1 MDYEL
6 FATLQAQYIKYLDEI
21 SKTTKNLMT
30 FLEQN
35 KDFRSMMDV
44 ALIVYANSVD
54 VKQSAELHTKLS
66 TSDLQVLGGSREDL
80 ATMCSE
86 LQKLIDE

>member
-6 FATLQAQYIKYLDEI
+6 FAALQAQYIKYLDEI
-21 SKTTKNLMT
+21 SKTTQNLMT

-44 ALIVYANSVD
+44 ALIVYAKSVD
-54 VKQSAELHTKLS
+54 VKQSAALRTVLS
-66 TSDLQVLGGSREDL
+66 TPDLQIFGGSREDL
-80 ATMCSE
+80 TAMCSD